1 MITMIQRLKIWRR
14 LTFVITWLIYACFY
28 FTRQSFGLAKV
39 AFDNDPR
46 IALSRNHF
54 GMIDSAYLT
63 TYMVGQFVFGA
74 LGDRFGP
81 RRILLFGMTL
91 SIAAAI
97 ASGFSTTILAFV
109 VLAVFQG
116 LAQSTGWSNT
126 VKAMSSWFT
135 SRERGRITGWWCTCY
150 TVGPAAALPFAAW
163 LMDYFGEER
172 SDGQGGVVIVPYWQA
187 AFWGPAAVLAV
198 VLLLSW
204 LYLRERPE
212 DVGLPPVIDDNGQ
225 KDTIDSVSNVAEQ
238 VLPAPEDSWS
248 ITREVISSPSIWM
261 LSLSY
266 FSVKLTRYAF
276 YFWGP
281 KYIFESIG
289 SDAYTSAMTAAALPI
304 GGLVGVVGSGY
315 VSDKLFQSRRAP
327 VAILSLLMAA
337 ALMVVGLWP
346 IQSLWLMGGFFFLV
360 GVFLFGPDAL
370 ISATAAVDV
379 GTSRGAATATGFIN
393 GVGSF
398 GGILGGYLP
407 GVLTTEADWAELF
420 GVFLI
425 SLVLSSM
432 ALLPLWNTKPSSA

>member
-1 MITMIQRLKIWRR
+1 MTERLKFWRR
-14 LTFVITWLIYACFY
+14 LTFAITWLIYASFY

-39 AFDNDPR
+39 ALDNDPR
-46 IALSRNHF
+46 VSLSRNEF

-91 SIAAAI
+91 SVAAAV
-97 ASGFSTTILAFV
+97 ASGFSTAILAFV
-109 VLAVFQG
+109 VLAVVQG
-116 LAQSTGWSNT
+116 LAQSTGWSNS

-163 LMDYFGEER
+163 LMDYLGEKR
-172 SDGQGGVVIVPYWQA
+172 SDGHGGVTIVPYWQA
-187 AFWGPAAVLAV
+187 AFWGPAAVLAI
-198 VLLLSW
+198 VLLISW
-204 LYLRERPE
+204 LLLRERPE
-212 DVGLPPVIDDNGQ
+212 DVGLPPIVDEIAPASPIDASLNIGD
-225 KDTIDSVSNVAEQ
+225 Q
-238 VLPAPEDSWS
+238 VEPAPEDSWS
-248 ITREVISSPSIWM
+248 VTREVISSPSIWM

-266 FSVKLTRYAF
+266 FSIKLTRYAF

-281 KYIFESIG
+281 KYIYESIG

-327 VAILSLLMAA
+327 VAILSLLLAA
-337 ALMVVGLWP
+337 GLMLMGLWP
-346 IQSLWLMGGFFFLV
+346 IHSLWLMGGFFFLV

-379 GTSRGAATATGFIN
+379 GTRRGAATATGFIN
-393 GVGSF
+393 GVGSL
-398 GGILGGYLP
+398 GGVLGGYLP
-407 GVLTTEADWAELF
+407 GVLTTEADWTNLF

-425 SLVLSSM
+425 SLVLSST
-432 ALLPLWNTKPSSA
+432 ALLPLWNTRPSSA

>member
-14 LTFVITWLIYACFY
+14 LTFAITWLIYASFY

-39 AFDNDPR
+39 ALNDDPR
-46 IALSRNHF
+46 VTLSRNQF
-54 GMIDSAYLT
+54 GLIDSAYLT
-63 TYMVGQFVFGA
+63 TYMFGQFVFGA

-91 SIAAAI
+91 SIVAAV

-109 VLAVFQG
+109 TLAVFQG
-116 LAQSTGWSNT
+116 VAQSTGWSNS

-150 TVGPAAALPFAAW
+150 TMGPAAALPFAAW
-163 LMDYFGEER
+163 LMDYLGEER
-172 SDGQGGVVIVPYWQA
+172 SDGQGEMTIVPFWPA

-198 VLLLSW
+198 VLLISW
-204 LYLRERPE
+204 FLLRERPE
-212 DVGLPPVIDDNGQ
+212 DVGLPPMVDENDQ
-225 KDTIDSVSNVAEQ
+225 DSRSDTTPSVGEQ
-238 VLPAPEDSWS
+238 ALPAMEDSWS
-248 ITREVISSPSIWM
+248 VTRQVIISPSIWM

-281 KYIFESIG
+281 KYIYESLG

-327 VAILSLLMAA
+327 VAILSLLLAA
-337 ALMVVGLWP
+337 GLMLIGLWR

-360 GVFLFGPDAL
+360 GVFLFGPDAI

-379 GTSRGAATATGFIN
+379 GTRRGAATATGFIN
-393 GVGSF
+393 GVGSL

-407 GVLTTEADWAELF
+407 GVLTSEADWTELF

-425 SLVLSSM
+425 SLVLS
-432 ALLPLWNTKPSSA
+432 ALVLLPLWNTKPSSA